1 MASDFYK
8 KLGGRIRELRQKQ
21 MFSRGQKQMFSREK
35 LSELADMNTYYLGEI
50 ERGEKKP
57 SLDFLIKIC
66 NVLKIKLHEL
76 LNLE

>member
-8 KLGGRIRELRQKQ
+8 KLGGRIRELR
-21 MFSRGQKQMFSREK
+21 QKQMFSREK

-76 LNLE
+76 LNLK

>member
-1 MASDFYK
+1 MASDFHK

-21 MFSRGQKQMFSREK
+21 MFSREK
-35 LSELADMNTYYLGEI
+35 LLALANMNTYYLGEI

-76 LNLE
+76 LNLK

>member
-8 KLGGRIRELRQKQ
+8 KLGLKIRDTRKS
-21 MFSRGQKQMFSREK
+21 MNYSREK
-35 LSELADMNTYYLGEI
+35 LAELADMNAYYLGEI

-57 SLDFLIKIC
+57 SLDFLMKIC

>member
-8 KLGGRIRELRQKQ
+8 KLGLKIRDRRKS
-21 MFSRGQKQMFSREK
+21 MNYSREK
-35 LSELADMNTYYLGEI
+35 LAELADMNAYYLGEI